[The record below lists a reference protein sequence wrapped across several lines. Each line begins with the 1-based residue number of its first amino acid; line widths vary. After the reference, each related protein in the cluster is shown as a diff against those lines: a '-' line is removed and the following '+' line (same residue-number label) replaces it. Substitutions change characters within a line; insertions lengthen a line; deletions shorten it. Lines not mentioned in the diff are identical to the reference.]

1 MYTIMDTKTRR
12 YDMRARKESTAAT
25 RSAIVE
31 AAIDA
36 VVAERSLGITLGAV
50 AERAGVTVKTVLRH
64 FGSRESLIE
73 AAYLA
78 VRQAVLAE
86 RVPPRGDPEGAMTV
100 LIEHYEVRGDMM
112 LGLLAEEDDEPR
124 ARLMCE
130 GGRILHREW
139 VEEVFGTEL
148 PLEPIERDRII
159 DALVVATDVY
169 SWKLLRRDR
178 GLPVAEVRN
187 RMLLMIDGVLTVSQG
202 ANAGAAP

>member
-1 MYTIMDTKTRR
+1 MYIIMDTKSRR

-25 RSAIVE
+25 RDAIVG
-31 AAIDA
+31 AAIEA
-36 VVAERSLGITLGAV
+36 VVAERSLGITLGTV

-86 RVPPRGDPEGAMTV
+86 RVSPPGDPETAMTV
-100 LIEHYEVRGDMM
+100 LIEHYEGRGDMV
-112 LGLLAEEDDEPR
+112 LGLLAEEDDDPR

-130 GGRILHREW
+130 AGRTLHREW
-139 VEEVFGTEL
+139 VEEVFGNQL

-178 GLPVAEVRN
+178 QLTVAEVRD
-187 RMLLMIDGVLTVSQG
+187 RMQLMTDGVLAASQG
-202 ANAGAAP
+202 VNAQAAP

>member
-1 MYTIMDTKTRR
+1 MYITMDTKRRR
-12 YDMRARKESTAAT
+12 YDMRARGESTAAT
-25 RSAIVE
+25 RNSIVE

-78 VRQAVLAE
+78 VRQAVQAE
-86 RVPPRGDPEGAMTV
+86 RVPPPGNTEQAITL
-100 LIEHYEVRGDMM
+100 LIAHYEGRGDMV
-112 LGLLAEEDDEPR
+112 LGLLAEEEDDPR

-130 GGRILHREW
+130 SGRTLHRNW
-139 VEEVFGTEL
+139 VEEVFGAEL
-148 PLEPIERDRII
+148 PLEPMDRDRFI

-178 GLPVAEVRN
+178 GLTVAEVHN

-202 ANAGAAP
+202 SNAQVAP

>member
-1 MYTIMDTKTRR
+1 MYIIMDTNTRR
-12 YDMRARKESTAAT
+12 YDMRARNESTAAT
-25 RSAIVE
+25 RNAIVD

-36 VVAERSLGITLGAV
+36 VAAECSLGITLASV

-86 RVPPRGDPEGAMTV
+86 RVSPPGDAEAAMTA
-100 LIEHYEVRGDMM
+100 LIEHYEGRGDMV
-112 LGLLAEEDDEPR
+112 LGLLAEEDDDPR

-130 GGRILHREW
+130 GGRTLHRKW
-139 VEEVFGTEL
+139 VEDVFGTEL
-148 PLEPIERDRII
+148 PIEPNERDRII

-178 GLPVAEVRN
+178 GLTVAEVRD
-187 RMLLMIDGVLTVSQG
+187 RMLLMTDGVLAVAQG
-202 ANAGAAP
+202 VDAREAR

>member
-12 YDMRARKESTAAT
+12 YDMRARQESTAAT
-25 RSAIVE
+25 RNTIVD
-31 AAIDA
+31 AAIDV

-78 VRQAVLAE
+78 VREAVLAE
-86 RVPPRGDPEGAMTV
+86 RIPPPGDRAAAMTV
-100 LIEHYEVRGDMM
+100 LIEHYEARGDMV
-112 LGLLAEEDDEPR
+112 LGLLGEEDDDPR

-130 GGRILHREW
+130 GGRTLHREW
-139 VEEVFGTEL
+139 VAEAFGAEL
-148 PLEPIERDRII
+148 PLEPRERDRII

-178 GLPVAEVRN
+178 GLTVAEVRD
-187 RMLLMIDGVLTVSQG
+187 RMLLMIDGILAVSRG
-202 ANAGAAP
+202 AGARVAL

>member
-1 MYTIMDTKTRR
+1 MYIIMDAKSRR
-12 YDMRARKESTAAT
+12 YDMRARNESTAAT
-25 RSAIVE
+25 RNAIVG

-36 VVAERSLGITLGAV
+36 VVAERSLGITLGTV

-86 RVPPRGDPEGAMTV
+86 RVSPPDDPETAITV
-100 LIEHYEVRGDMM
+100 LIEHYEGRGDMV
-112 LGLLAEEDDEPR
+112 LGLLAEEDDDPR

-130 GGRILHREW
+130 AGRTLHREW
-139 VEEVFGTEL
+139 VEEVFGNEL

-178 GLPVAEVRN
+178 HLTVAEVRN
-187 RMLLMIDGVLTVSQG
+187 RMQLMTDGVLTVSQG
-202 ANAGAAP
+202 ANARAAP

>member
-1 MYTIMDTKTRR
+1 MYIIMDAKSRR

-25 RSAIVE
+25 RNAIVE

-36 VVAERSLGITLGAV
+36 VVAERSLGITLGTV

-86 RVPPRGDPEGAMTV
+86 RLSPPGDPETAITV
-100 LIEHYEVRGDMM
+100 LIEHYEGRGDMV
-112 LGLLAEEDDEPR
+112 LGLLAEEDGDPR

-130 GGRILHREW
+130 AGRTLHREW
-139 VEEVFGTEL
+139 VEEAFGTEL
-148 PLEPIERDRII
+148 PLEPTERDRII

-169 SWKLLRRDR
+169 SWKILRRDR
-178 GLPVAEVRN
+178 QLTVAEVRN
-187 RMLLMIDGVLTVSQG
+187 RMLLMTDGVLTVSQG
-202 ANAGAAP
+202 ANARAAP

>member
-1 MYTIMDTKTRR
+1 MYIIMDTKSRR
-12 YDMRARKESTAAT
+12 YDMRARKESTEAT
-25 RSAIVE
+25 RNAIVR
-31 AAIDA
+31 AAIEA
-36 VVAERSLGITLGAV
+36 VVAERSLGITLGTV

-86 RVPPRGDPEGAMTV
+86 RVSPPGDPETAMTV
-100 LIEHYEVRGDMM
+100 LIEHYEGRGDMV
-112 LGLLAEEDDEPR
+112 LGLLAEEDDDPR

-130 GGRILHREW
+130 AGRTLHREW
-139 VEEVFGTEL
+139 VEDVFGNEL

-178 GLPVAEVRN
+178 HLTVAEVRN
-187 RMLLMIDGVLTVSQG
+187 RMQLMTDGVLTVSQG
-202 ANAGAAP
+202 ANARAAP